1 MGGYYGSPKTVL
13 KNNKDL
19 LGKKNRLTRKDY
31 IGTKDVYTE
40 DSTKATP
47 ELLEQIRKKAIKE
60 NRRNRNQQILF
71 VILIVFAFILIFYEI
86 NKN

>member
-31 IGTKDVYTE
+31 IGIKDVYTE

-47 ELLEQIRKKAIKE
+47 ELLKQIRKKAIKE